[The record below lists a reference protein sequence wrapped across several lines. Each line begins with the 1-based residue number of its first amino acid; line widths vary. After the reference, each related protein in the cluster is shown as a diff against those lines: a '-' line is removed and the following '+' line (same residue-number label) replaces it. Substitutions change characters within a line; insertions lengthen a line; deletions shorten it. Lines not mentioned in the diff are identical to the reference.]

1 MSQTEKVNC
10 QSCRDKIPFEDSYL
24 VDGLR
29 VCDDC
34 YLDKSQRVIACNP
47 LVTYSAKQFQ
57 ASDGVEAKERL
68 NDRQKVIFN
77 FIKSKGKATVK
88 ELSEK
93 FNLSKSEIENQIAI
107 LRHLELTKAKKE
119 DDKIYIIPF

>member
-1 MSQTEKVNC
+1 MNQGKNVKC
-10 QSCRDKIPFEDSYL
+10 QSCGDEISVKDSYI
-24 VDGLR
+24 VDGIR

-57 ASDGVEAKERL
+57 ALDGIEPEERL
-68 NDRQKVIFN
+68 NEIQKAIFI
-77 FIKSKGKATVK
+77 FIKSKGKVTVK
-88 ELSEK
+88 EISEK
-93 FNLSKSEIENQIAI
+93 FNLSKPETENQIAI

-119 DDKIYIIPF
+119 DNKIYIVPF

>member
-1 MSQTEKVNC
+1 MNQAEKVKC
-10 QSCRDKIPFEDSYL
+10 QSCGEEISVEESYL

-47 LVTYSAKQFQ
+47 LATYSAKQFQ
-57 ASDGVEAKERL
+57 ASDEIQAKERL
-68 NDRQKVIFN
+68 TDRQKVIFN

-119 DDKIYIIPF
+119 DNKIYIIPF

>member
-1 MSQTEKVNC
+1 MNQAEKVKC
-10 QSCRDKIPFEDSYL
+10 QSCGEEISVEESYL

-34 YLDKSQRVIACNP
+34 YLEKSQRVIACNP
-47 LVTYSAKQFQ
+47 LATYSAKQFQ
-57 ASDGVEAKERL
+57 ASDEIQAKERL
-68 NDRQKVIFN
+68 TDRQKVIFN

-119 DDKIYIIPF
+119 DNKIYIVPF